1 MGKPAENVPFGL
13 HLMLDMYGCSP
24 DVLDD
29 KAAIFNLLQTLPRQL
44 GMKILLAPVIA
55 FAQPNGKRDP
65 GGWSGFVLIQESH
78 ISVHTFIKRRFV
90 TVDIYS
96 CKSFDTDKSIELLKQ
111 VFKPQ
116 TIDSEVEVRGKHYPP
131 EDID

>member
-1 MGKPAENVPFGL
+1 
-13 HLMLDMYGCSP
+13 MLDMYHCSP
-24 DVLDD
+24 NVLGD
-29 KAAIFNLLQTLPRQL
+29 KVAVLNLLRSLPQQL
-44 GMKILLAPVIA
+44 EMKILLAPVVA

-65 GGWSGFVLIQESH
+65 GGWSGFVVIQESH